1 MKILRHLL
9 SKKEK
14 KKIIDELS
22 RSYRFLVEER
32 GSIKK
37 LKVERVLVN
46 NGEID
51 LILINS
57 FPSFFKY
64 NNKYYPTLHY
74 IAKIIS
80 DKGLSYIRSILKYV
94 AVDEGALKPLLR
106 GADVMRP
113 GIKETNGFKKGD
125 TVIVFLIDKWIPI
138 VVGIALMD
146 YSDKVTRGKAI
157 ENIHRIG
164 DKIWDFSEK
173 ILKISGEG

>member
-1 MKILRHLL
+1 MKILRYPL

-22 RSYRFLVEER
+22 RSRILSINRNE
-32 GSIKK
+32 SIKK
-37 LKVERVLVN
+37 IVMERIIVN

-57 FPSFFKY
+57 FPSFFKH
-64 NNKYYPTLHY
+64 NDRYYPTLHY

-80 DKGLSYIRSILKYV
+80 EKSINYVKETFKYI

-113 GIKETNGFKKGD
+113 GIKEANNFKKD
-125 TVIVFLIDKWIPI
+125 DIVIVFLIDKWIPI
-138 VVGIALMD
+138 VVGRALID
-146 YSDKVTRGKAI
+146 YDSNIRKGKAI

-173 ILKISGEG
+173 MLKNRK

>member
-1 MKILRHLL
+1 MKILRYLL

-22 RSYRFLVEER
+22 HSYMFIVEEKE
-32 GSIKK
+32 STKK
-37 LKVERVLVN
+37 LKVERVLIN

-64 NNKYYPTLHY
+64 NNRYYPTLHY

-80 DKGLSYIRSILKYV
+80 DKGISYVKNTLRYV

-106 GADVMRP
+106 GADVMKP

-138 VVGIALMD
+138 VVGTALMD
-146 YSDKVTRGKAI
+146 YSSEVVKGKAI

-164 DKIWDFSEK
+164 DRIWNLSEK
-173 ILKISGEG
+173 MLKTK